1 MDIFPN
7 SWIGPCDAVK
17 MTTLSKAM
25 YTFNSIPI
33 RIPLQYFPVIEK
45 QSQNSYGNINDTTNF
60 KEQTR
65 KRKPADRTSNPD
77 PRLHDKDVV
86 MKTAW
91 CWYKNRRTGDE
102 TERGLICKSILL

>member
-7 SWIGPCDAVK
+7 SWIGPPDAVK

-25 YTFNSIPI
+25 YTFNSIFI
-33 RIPLQYFPVIEK
+33 RIPLQYFTGIEK

-60 KEQTR
+60 KEETNKQ
-65 KRKPADRTSNPD
+65 KPADGTSNPD
-77 PRLHDKDVV
+77 PRLHYRDIV

-91 CWYKNRRTGDE
+91 CWYKNRCTSDE
-102 TERGLICKSILL
+102 IE